1 MKSLLILFSILFLY
15 FNLAN
20 SKDLACD
27 TSSINSALVIIDMQP
42 HFVTRGGNQNSRENN
57 FKVGQIIGAQIEAIK
72 KAISANI
79 PIVFIEYENVD
90 PTSDLLKAAVKNYHD
105 VKFFTKSTD
114 GMFDNENKYKNQL
127 VSFLK
132 DRKIGTLVMTG
143 ANGGACVKESILGA
157 LNENCNVVAFSKGIA
172 DFNYVDFIYPYKGQY
187 KDLGHK
193 CQNCSFQEKD
203 LIKDIEIALQSGV
216 PFLIK
221 GRSPSKRPGGVK

>member
-1 MKSLLILFSILFLY
+1 
-15 FNLAN
+15 
-20 SKDLACD
+20 
-27 TSSINSALVIIDMQP
+27 VP
-42 HFVTRGGNQNSRENN
+42 
-57 FKVGQIIGAQIEAIK
+57 
-72 KAISANI
+72 
-79 PIVFIEYENVD
+79 
-90 PTSDLLKAAVKNYHD
+90 
-105 VKFFTKSTD
+105 
-114 GMFDNENKYKNQL
+114 
-127 VSFLK
+127 
-132 DRKIGTLVMTG
+132 
-143 ANGGACVKESILGA
+143 